1 MLGIVVTSY
10 QPHFFLYQDLLLSN
24 LDRNKFK
31 PIFLCSHENHDFVN
45 MIGENINTELQYLDV
60 NPGHHDGVYVM
71 NSLVADL
78 FDDCEHVLHYHADIW
93 FGQNLIEDT
102 YDKLKKGGYKIASMP
117 RHWLFDDNG
126 KYIDDKTVSFHYD
139 FAILEKDLF
148 KKCFDMNILD
158 DLKIKSVENGHPS
171 KQFEPCFYVALKQN
185 GIDFDNDIL
194 YIDDVMKLKK
204 KFGNNPAYYNFFNE
218 DSGIFHFDAEAFNS
232 GNLYNK

>member
-31 PIFLCSHENHDFVN
+31 PIFLCSHENHDFVE

-102 YDKLKKGGYKIASMP
+102 YNKLKKGGYKIASMP

-158 DLKIKSVENGHPS
+158 DLKMKSVENGHPS

-185 GIDFDNDIL
+185 GVDFDNDIL